1 MMMEFMMLTSTK
13 MFLMMTQE
21 GDYGALVRGADAA
34 SAIERHYAEM
44 DAWCPPQD
52 PELNEEF
59 AVTLYEIP
67 RHAEGDVAALGD
79 KLSAGDYTDAAAHL
93 VARYP
98 DITSIIVN
106 VIYTYEE
113 GAKASELKPV
123 PDLFERLR

>member
-1 MMMEFMMLTSTK
+1 MLTSTK
-13 MFLMMTQE
+13 MFLMMSQE
-21 GDYGALVRGADAA
+21 VDYGALVRGADAA

-67 RHAEGDVAALGD
+67 RHAEGEVAALVD
-79 KLSAGDYTDAAAHL
+79 KLSAGDYTAAAAHL

-98 DITSIIVN
+98 DITSTIVN
-106 VIYTYEE
+106 VIYTYAE
-113 GAKASELKPV
+113 GAKATELKPM